1 MIKPTIHGHAGRPL
15 MPAIAEL
22 DPELR
27 TNIEKTRAGLYDAR
41 HLPGFYYTSQ
51 EIFEREI
58 DTIFMREWLCV
69 GRLEEFEKPGD
80 YAAMRIA
87 GEPLLVCR
95 GADGELRAFRN
106 LCQHRGVEVAVG
118 EGNAKR
124 FTCRY
129 HAWTYATDG
138 RLSGAPH
145 NQEVAN
151 FDFKSCRLPQVN
163 IDTWGG
169 YIFINFDPNCR
180 PLADCLDEDGVRDF
194 AAFLQPENTR
204 TSDKF
209 VFEVP
214 CNWKFVPENL
224 MDMYHVGVIHK
235 ASFGAH
241 FPVEDFRFNLTGNG
255 YNAVYEALTMAPNG
269 VTLFGAMPW
278 LEGKVSDK
286 LGCTTWVRPTMNIFG
301 RHDLIQPWVALP
313 IDVNRTQVTIYTQLP
328 EQFFETP
335 GFAEKNQ
342 IYADFIRL
350 VATEDEAMLESLQTG
365 VNSRGFTPGPTVKL
379 ERAIHH
385 LLNYYLDSLLDDDAS
400 ARERR
405 LSEGRQFLKESVE
418 KHPNPIDAG
427 YSKSFGCAHAS

>member
-1 MIKPTIHGHAGRPL
+1 MT
-15 MPAIAEL
+15 AIAEL
-22 DPELR
+22 DPQTRKE
-27 TNIEKTRAGLYDAR
+27 IERTRATLDEAR
-41 HLPGFYYTSQ
+41 HLPGHYYTSK
-51 EIFEREI
+51 EIFQREI
-58 DTIFMREWLCV
+58 DMIFMREWLCV
-69 GRLEEFEKPGD
+69 GRVEEFEQVGD
-80 YAAMRIA
+80 YRALRIV
-87 GEPLLVCR
+87 GEPLVICR

-118 EGNAKR
+118 EGNTKR

-129 HAWTYATDG
+129 HGWTYATDG

-145 NQEVAN
+145 NDEVRG
-151 FDFKSCRLPQVN
+151 FDFESCRLPTVN
-163 IDTWGG
+163 LDIWGG
-169 YIFINFDPNCR
+169 YIFVNFDPHCR
-180 PLADCLDEDGVRDF
+180 SLGECLDADGVRNF

-241 FPVEDFRFNLTGNG
+241 FPVNDFRFNLTGQG

-269 VTLFGAMPW
+269 VTLFRQMPW
-278 LEGKVSDK
+278 LEGKVTDK
-286 LGCTTWVRPTMNIFG
+286 FACTTWLRPTMNIFG
-301 RHDLIQPWVALP
+301 RHDLIQPWVAMP
-313 IDVNRTQVTIYTQLP
+313 IDVDRTEVTIYTQLP
-328 EQFFETP
+328 NEFFNEP

-365 VNSRGFTPGPTVKL
+365 VKSNGFNPGPTVKL

-385 LLNYYLDSLLDDDAS
+385 LLNYYLDALLDDDQQ
-400 ARERR
+400 ARQSRITQGVAA
-405 LSEGRQFLKESVE
+405 LKAGSEKYSE
-418 KHPNPIDAG
+418 PIDGG
-427 YSKSFGCAHAS
+427 YSKSFGKAHA

>member
-1 MIKPTIHGHAGRPL
+1 MT
-15 MPAIAEL
+15 AIAEL
-22 DPELR
+22 DPQTRKE
-27 TNIEKTRAGLYDAR
+27 IERTRATLDEAR
-41 HLPGFYYTSQ
+41 HLPGHYYTSK
-51 EIFEREI
+51 EIFQREI
-58 DTIFMREWLCV
+58 DMIFMREWLCV
-69 GRLEEFEKPGD
+69 GRVEEFEKAGD
-80 YAAMRIA
+80 YRALRIV
-87 GEPLLVCR
+87 GEPLVICR
-95 GADGELRAFRN
+95 GVDGELRAFRN

-118 EGNAKR
+118 EGNTKR

-129 HAWTYATDG
+129 HGWTYATDG

-145 NQEVAN
+145 NDEVRG
-151 FDFKSCRLPQVN
+151 FDFESCRLPTVN
-163 IDTWGG
+163 LDIWGG
-169 YIFINFDPNCR
+169 YIFVNFDPHCR
-180 PLADCLDEDGVRDF
+180 SLGECLDADGVRNF

-241 FPVEDFRFNLTGNG
+241 FPVNDFRFNLTGQG

-269 VTLFGAMPW
+269 VTLFRQMPW
-278 LEGKVSDK
+278 LEGKVTDK
-286 LGCTTWVRPTMNIFG
+286 FACTTWLRPTMNIFG
-301 RHDLIQPWVALP
+301 RHDLIQPWVAMP
-313 IDVNRTQVTIYTQLP
+313 IDVDRTEVTIYTQLP
-328 EQFFETP
+328 NEFFDEP

-365 VNSRGFTPGPTVKL
+365 VKSNGFNPGPTVKL

-385 LLNYYLDSLLDDDAS
+385 LLNYYLDALLDDDQQ
-400 ARERR
+400 ARHSRITQGVAA
-405 LSEGRQFLKESVE
+405 LKAGSEKYPE
-418 KHPNPIDAG
+418 PIDGG
-427 YSKSFGCAHAS
+427 YSKSFGKAHG